1 MKKGKIK
8 GISTILWDCDFT
20 IWKHREDELEK
31 LIAKGVGIPYTEELK
46 EQYYGFFAAF
56 NNKFKDE
63 KVTLKKV
70 AKLIEE
76 RMPIIMK
83 YGVTGAYF
91 LDKWIPLETSIVN
104 EEAIKVLEYQREKGY
119 KIIILTDWFMESQVK
134 LLKTYGILQYVE
146 RIYACDNEYLKANPK
161 SAKRIIKAG
170 NESEY
175 VIIGDSLNSDIAFA
189 EHAKIRSIW
198 YNPLKKE
205 NTTQYIPTVEVA
217 SLLEIIEIIE

>member
-1 MKKGKIK
+1 MKKRKIK

-31 LIAKGVGIPYTEELK
+31 LIAKSVGIPYTEELK

-56 NNKFKDE
+56 NSRFQDE
-63 KVTLKKV
+63 KVTFKKV

-76 RMPIIMK
+76 RMPIILK
-83 YGVTGAYF
+83 YGVTGSYF

-161 SAKRIIKAG
+161 SAKRIVKAG

-205 NTTQYIPTVEVA
+205 NTTQYIPTTEVA